1 MQNMV
6 TLKLKYSTESFNLDI
21 IQEYRK
27 QYSSVLH
34 CAYNLRFKDTSEK
47 DTEHQLKALNNISLI
62 GSFLK
67 RCAVKHAT
75 QLLENKPDKP
85 MIFGGKKN
93 FLLRCQGKI
102 TKHEFQQKRLSK
114 LYFIGESN
122 QHANRFI
129 QINSD
134 LCSFTFKPNRNTNI
148 QLTINGR
155 YKRYQSILQ
164 QLYILQQDRR
174 IPITYQLDDEYIYIT
189 YDESVVYKPCYNP
202 IANRVFAIDLN
213 PNYVGWSVVD
223 WKSSSEFTVI
233 SSGVISTKDINDFDN
248 KLKGLPSTDSKKH
261 YINNKRRF
269 EVYEIN
275 KYLVQIATH
284 YNCELFITED
294 LSIKSSDKS
303 LGKRFNKLV
312 NNQWNR
318 SKMVENLEKRCSIQG
333 IRFLS
338 VQANYSSF
346 IGNFLYR
353 DLELPDMVL
362 SSIELGRRG
371 YEFNL
376 QYIKKVKDKVK
387 NIIFPLISDF
397 SDRYIKSLEEF
408 GISGEVTGL
417 KDIYYKLKNAKSRY
431 RVSLDEFK
439 HLKFCSCFSE
449 HSKVKK
455 IYLSLL

>member
-1 MQNMV
+1 MQNMI
-6 TLKLKYSTESFNLDI
+6 TLKLKYSTESSNLDI

-34 CAYNLRFKDTSEK
+34 CAYNIRFKDTSEK

-93 FLLRCQGKI
+93 FLKRCKGKI
-102 TKHEFQQKRLSK
+102 SKDEFQQKRLSK
-114 LYFIGESN
+114 LYILGEGN

-134 LCSFTFKPNRNTNI
+134 LCSFTFKPSRNTNI

-155 YKRYQSILQ
+155 YKRYKSTLQ
-164 QLYILQQDRR
+164 QLYILQQDKQ
-174 IPITYQLDDEYIYIT
+174 IPLTYQLDDEYIYIT

-233 SSGVISTKDINDFDN
+233 TTGVISTKDINDFDYS
-248 KLKGLPSTDSKKH
+248 LKGLPSTDSKKH

-284 YNCELFITED
+284 YRCELFITED
-294 LSIKSSDKS
+294 LSIESSDKS
-303 LGKRFNKLV
+303 LGKRYNKLV

-318 SKMVENLEKRCSIQG
+318 SKMVENLEKRCNIAG
-333 IRFLS
+333 IRFLT

-371 YEFNL
+371 YEFSL

-397 SDRYIKSLEEF
+397 SDRYVKSLEEF
-408 GISGEVTGL
+408 KISGEVDNL
-417 KDIYYKLKNAKSRY
+417 KDAYYKLKNAKSRY
-431 RVSLDEFK
+431 RVSLNDLV
-439 HLKFCSCFSE
+439 HLKFCSCFSSK
-449 HSKVKK
+449 SKVRQ
-455 IYLSLL
+455 IYLTLH

>member
-1 MQNMV
+1 MI
-6 TLKLKYSTESFNLDI
+6 TLKIKYNTETSNQDV

-34 CAYNLRFKDTSEK
+34 CAYNLRFKDNSEK
-47 DTEHQLKALNNISLI
+47 DTEHILKSLNNINLI

-75 QLLENKPDKP
+75 QLLENKTDKP

-93 FLLRCQGKI
+93 FIQRCQGKI
-102 TKHEFQQKRLSK
+102 TKEEFHQKRLSK
-114 LYFIGESN
+114 LYIIGEAN

-134 LCSFTFKPNRNTNI
+134 LCSFTFKPSRNTNI

-164 QLYILQQDRR
+164 QLYTLQQDKQ

-189 YDESVVYKPCYNP
+189 YDESVIYKSHYKP
-202 IANRVFAIDLN
+202 ITNRVFAIDLN

-248 KLKGLPSTDSKKH
+248 NLKGLPVTDTKRL
-261 YINNKRRF
+261 YINNKRKY
-269 EVYEIN
+269 EVFEIN
-275 KYLVQIATH
+275 KYLVNIATN
-284 YNCELFITED
+284 YRCELFITED
-294 LSIKSSDKS
+294 LNIKSSDKT

-318 SKMVENLEKRCSIQG
+318 SKMVDNLKKRCSIVG
-333 IRFLS
+333 IKFLS

-362 SSIELGRRG
+362 ASIELGRRG
-371 YEFNL
+371 YEFSL

-397 SDRYIKSLEEF
+397 NDRYIKSLEEF
-408 GISGEVTGL
+408 EISGELTGL
-417 KDIYYKLKNAKSRY
+417 KDIYYKIKNSKSRY
-431 RVSLDEFK
+431 RVSLDELV
-439 HLKFCSCFSE
+439 HLKFCSCFSRM
-449 HSKVKK
+449 SKVKQ
-455 IYLSLL
+455 IYLTFPKNS

>member
-1 MQNMV
+1 M
-6 TLKLKYSTESFNLDI
+6 
-21 IQEYRK
+21 
-27 QYSSVLH
+27 
-34 CAYNLRFKDTSEK
+34 
-47 DTEHQLKALNNISLI
+47 
-62 GSFLK
+62 
-67 RCAVKHAT
+67 
-75 QLLENKPDKP
+75 
-85 MIFGGKKN
+85 
-93 FLLRCQGKI
+93 
-102 TKHEFQQKRLSK
+102 
-114 LYFIGESN
+114 
-122 QHANRFI
+122 
-129 QINSD
+129 
-134 LCSFTFKPNRNTNI
+134 
-148 QLTINGR
+148 
-155 YKRYQSILQ
+155 
-164 QLYILQQDRR
+164 
-174 IPITYQLDDEYIYIT
+174 
-189 YDESVVYKPCYNP
+189 VYKPCYNP

-431 RVSLDEFK
+431 RVSLDELV
-439 HLKFCSCFSE
+439 HLKFCSCFSCK
-449 HSKVKK
+449 SKVRQ
-455 IYLSLL
+455 IYLTNTINS

>member
-1 MQNMV
+1 MV
-6 TLKLKYSTESFNLDI
+6 TLKIKYSTESSNLDI
-21 IQEYRK
+21 VQEYRK

-34 CAYNLRFKDTSEK
+34 CAYNLRFNNISEK
-47 DTEHQLKALNNISLI
+47 DTEHQLKTLNNIDLI

-75 QLLENKPDKP
+75 QLLENKSDKP

-102 TKHEFQQKRLSK
+102 SKDKFQQKRLSK
-114 LYFIGESN
+114 LYIIGESN
-122 QHANRFI
+122 PHANRFI

-155 YKRYQSILQ
+155 YKRYQSTLQ
-164 QLYILQQDRR
+164 QLYILQQDKQ
-174 IPITYQLDDEYIYIT
+174 IPLTYQLDGEYIYIT
-189 YDESVVYKPCYNP
+189 YDESVIYKPCYNP
-202 IANRVFAIDLN
+202 IENRVFAIDLN

-223 WKSSSEFTVI
+223 WKSSSKFTVI

-248 KLKGLPSTDSKKH
+248 NLKGLPSTDKKKL
-261 YINNKRRF
+261 YINNKRKY
-269 EVYEIN
+269 EVYEIT

-284 YNCELFITED
+284 YRCELFITED
-294 LSIKSSDKS
+294 LSIESSDKE
-303 LGKRFNKLV
+303 LGKRYNKLV

-318 SKMVENLEKRCSIQG
+318 SKMVENLKKRCNIAG
-333 IRFLS
+333 IRFLP
-338 VQANYSSF
+338 VKADYSSF

-362 SSIELGRRG
+362 ASIELGRRG
-371 YEFNL
+371 YEFSL
-376 QYIKKVKDKVK
+376 QYIKKVKEKIK

-397 SDRYIKSLEEF
+397 SDRYVKSLEEF
-408 GISGEVTGL
+408 GISGEVNSL
-417 KDIYYKLKNAKSRY
+417 KDVYYKLKNAKSRY
-431 RVSLDEFK
+431 RVSLDELN
-439 HLKFCSCFSE
+439 HLEFSRCFS
-449 HSKVKK
+449 SKSKIKK
-455 IYLSLL
+455 ILITINKNI

>member
-1 MQNMV
+1 MV
-6 TLKLKYSTESFNLDI
+6 TLKLKYTTESSNLDI

-34 CAYNLRFKDTSEK
+34 CAYNLRFNNISEK
-47 DTEHQLKALNNISLI
+47 DTEHQLKTLNNISLI

-75 QLLENKPDKP
+75 QLLEKKSDKP

-93 FLLRCQGKI
+93 FLQRCQGKI
-102 TKHEFQQKRLSK
+102 SKEEFQQKRLSN
-114 LYFIGESN
+114 LYIIGEGN
-122 QHANRFI
+122 RYANRFI

-134 LCSFTFKPNRNTNI
+134 LCSFTFKPSRNTNI
-148 QLTINGR
+148 QLLINGR

-164 QLYILQQDRR
+164 QLYILQQDKQ
-174 IPITYQLDDEYIYIT
+174 IPLTYQLDDKYIYIT
-189 YDESVVYKPCYNP
+189 YDESVVYKPCYKP
-202 IANRVFAIDLN
+202 IENRVFAIDLN

-233 SSGVISTKDINDFDN
+233 TTGVISTKDINDFDN
-248 KLKGLPSTDSKKH
+248 NLKGLPSTDTKKL
-261 YINNKRRF
+261 YINNKRSY

-275 KYLVQIATH
+275 KYLVNIATH
-284 YNCELFITED
+284 YRCELFITED
-294 LSIKSSDKS
+294 LTIESSDKS

-318 SKMVENLEKRCSIQG
+318 SKMVENLEKRCNIAG
-333 IRFLS
+333 IRFLT

-362 SSIELGRRG
+362 ASIELGRRG
-371 YEFNL
+371 YEFSL
-376 QYIKKVKDKVK
+376 QYIKKVKEKVK

-397 SDRYIKSLEEF
+397 SDRYTKSLEEF

-417 KDIYYKLKNAKSRY
+417 KDIYYNLKNAKSRY
-431 RVSLDEFK
+431 RVSLNELNHLEF
-439 HLKFCSCFSE
+439 SRCFSNK
-449 HSKVKK
+449 SKVKK
-455 IYLSLL
+455 ILINNK

>member
-1 MQNMV
+1 MI
-6 TLKLKYSTESFNLDI
+6 TLKIKYSTESCNHVI

-34 CAYNLRFKDTSEK
+34 CAYNLRFNNISEK
-47 DTEHQLKALNNISLI
+47 DTEHQLKVLNNIDLI
-62 GSFLK
+62 GSYLK
-67 RCAVKHAT
+67 KCAVKHAT
-75 QLLENKPDKP
+75 QLLEKKSDKP

-102 TKHEFQQKRLSK
+102 SKDEFKQKRLSK
-114 LYFIGESN
+114 LYIIGEGN

-155 YKRYQSILQ
+155 YKRYQSTLQ
-164 QLYILQQDRR
+164 QLYILQQDKQ
-174 IPITYQLDDEYIYIT
+174 IPLTYQLDDEYIYIT
-189 YDESVVYKPCYNP
+189 YDESVVYKQCYKS
-202 IANRVFAIDLN
+202 ILNRVFAIDLN
-213 PNYVGWSVVD
+213 PNYIGWSVVD
-223 WKSSSEFTVI
+223 WESSSEFKVI

-248 KLKGLPSTDSKKH
+248 SLKGLPSTDTKKL
-261 YINNKRRF
+261 YINNKRKY
-269 EVYEIN
+269 EVYEIT

-284 YNCELFITED
+284 YRCELFIRED
-294 LSIKSSDKS
+294 LNIESSDKT

-318 SKMVENLEKRCSIQG
+318 SKMISNIKKRCNIVG
-333 IRFLS
+333 IRFLT

-371 YEFNL
+371 YEFSL

-397 SDRYIKSLEEF
+397 KDRYTKSLEEF

-417 KDIYYKLKNAKSRY
+417 KDIYYKLKNSKSRY
-431 RVSLDEFK
+431 RVSLDDLNHLEF
-439 HLKFCSCFSE
+439 SRCFSNK
-449 HSKVKK
+449 SKVKK
-455 IYLSLL
+455 ILNNK

>member
-1 MQNMV
+1 MV
-6 TLKLKYSTESFNLDI
+6 TLKIKYSTESSNLNI

-34 CAYNLRFKDTSEK
+34 CAYNLRFKDTSER
-47 DTEHQLKALNNISLI
+47 DTEHQLKLLNNIDLI

-93 FLLRCQGKI
+93 FLQRCQGKI
-102 TKHEFQQKRLSK
+102 SKDEFKQKRLSK
-114 LYFIGESN
+114 LYIIGEGN
-122 QHANRFI
+122 QHGNRFI
-129 QINSD
+129 HINSD
-134 LCSFTFKPNRNTNI
+134 LCSFTFKPSRNTNI

-164 QLYILQQDRR
+164 QLYILQQDKQ
-174 IPITYQLDDEYIYIT
+174 IPLTYQLDDKYIYIT
-189 YDESVVYKPCYNP
+189 YDESVVYKPCYKP

-223 WKSSSEFTVI
+223 WKTSSEFTII

-248 KLKGLPSTDSKKH
+248 SLKGLPSTDSKKH
-261 YINNKRRF
+261 YINNKRRY

-284 YNCELFITED
+284 YRCELFITED
-294 LSIKSSDKS
+294 LSIESSDKS

-318 SKMVENLEKRCSIQG
+318 SKMVDNLKKRCNIAG

-338 VQANYSSF
+338 VQADYSSF

-362 SSIELGRRG
+362 ASIELGRRG
-371 YEFNL
+371 YEFSL
-376 QYIKKVKDKVK
+376 QYIKKVKNKIK

-397 SDRYIKSLEEF
+397 SDRYVKSLEEF
-408 GISGEVTGL
+408 KISGEVDNL
-417 KDIYYKLKNAKSRY
+417 KDAYYKLKNAKSRY
-431 RVSLDEFK
+431 RVSLDDLT
-439 HLKFCSCFSE
+439 HLKFCSCFSSK
-449 HSKVKK
+449 SKVKH
-455 IYLSLL
+455 IYLTLLQNS

>member
-1 MQNMV
+1 MI
-6 TLKLKYSTESFNLDI
+6 TLKIKYSTESFNLDI

-27 QYSSVLH
+27 QYSAVLH
-34 CAYNLRFKDTSEK
+34 CAYNLRFKDISEK
-47 DTEHQLKALNNISLI
+47 DVEHQLKTLNNISLI

-102 TKHEFQQKRLSK
+102 SKDKFQQKRLSK
-114 LYFIGESN
+114 LYIIGEGN
-122 QHANRFI
+122 RYANRFI

-134 LCSFTFKPNRNTNI
+134 LCSFTFKPSRNTNI
-148 QLTINGR
+148 QLVINGR
-155 YKRYQSILQ
+155 YKRYKSILQ
-164 QLYILQQDRR
+164 HLYILQQDKQ
-174 IPITYQLDDEYIYIT
+174 IPLTYQLDDTYIYIT
-189 YDESVVYKPCYNP
+189 YDETMVYKPCYKS
-202 IANRVFAIDLN
+202 IENRVFAIDLN

-223 WKSSSEFTVI
+223 WKSSSEFKVI
-233 SSGVISTKDINDFDN
+233 TTGVISTKDINDFDN
-248 KLKGLPSTDSKKH
+248 SLKGLPSTDSKKH

-269 EVYEIN
+269 EVFEIN
-275 KYLVQIATH
+275 KYLVNIATH

-294 LSIKSSDKS
+294 LTIESSDKS

-312 NNQWNR
+312 NNQWNH
-318 SKMVENLEKRCSIQG
+318 SKMVDNLKKRCNIAG

-338 VQANYSSF
+338 VQADYSSF

-362 SSIELGRRG
+362 ASIELGRRG
-371 YEFNL
+371 YEFSL
-376 QYIKKVKDKVK
+376 QYIKKVKEKIK

-397 SDRYIKSLEEF
+397 KDRYVKSLEEF
-408 GISGEVTGL
+408 GISGEISSL
-417 KDIYYKLKNAKSRY
+417 KDAYYKLKNTKSRY
-431 RVSLDEFK
+431 RVSLDDLNNLEF
-439 HLKFCSCFSE
+439 SRCFSSK
-449 HSKVKK
+449 SKVRQ
-455 IYLSLL
+455 IYLTLY

>member
-1 MQNMV
+1 MI
-6 TLKLKYSTESFNLDI
+6 TLKIKYNTETSNQDV

-34 CAYNLRFKDTSEK
+34 CAYNLRFKDISEK
-47 DTEHQLKALNNISLI
+47 DTEHQLKTLNNIDLI

-93 FLLRCQGKI
+93 FLLRCQGNI
-102 TKHEFQQKRLSK
+102 TKDEFKQKRLSN
-114 LYFIGESN
+114 LYIIGEAN

-148 QLTINGR
+148 QLLISGR
-155 YKRYQSILQ
+155 YKRYKSTLQ
-164 QLYILQQDRR
+164 QLYILQQDKQ
-174 IPITYQLDDEYIYIT
+174 IPITYQLDDKYIYIT
-189 YDESVVYKPCYNP
+189 YDESVIYKSHYNP
-202 IANRVFAIDLN
+202 IENRVFAIDLN

-223 WKSSSEFTVI
+223 WKTSSEFTVI

-248 KLKGLPSTDSKKH
+248 NLKGLPSTDKKRL
-261 YINNKRRF
+261 YINNKRKY

-275 KYLVQIATH
+275 KYLIQIATH
-284 YNCELFITED
+284 YRCELFIIED
-294 LSIKSSDKS
+294 LSIESSDKT

-318 SKMVENLEKRCSIQG
+318 SKMVENLKKRCSIVG
-333 IRFLS
+333 IRFLT

-362 SSIELGRRG
+362 ASIELGKRG
-371 YEFNL
+371 YEFSL
-376 QYIKKVKDKVK
+376 QYIKKVKDKIK

-408 GISGEVTGL
+408 GISGEISGL
-417 KDIYYKLKNAKSRY
+417 KDIYYYLKNAKSRY
-431 RVSLDEFK
+431 RVSLDDLNHLEF
-439 HLKFCSCFSE
+439 SRCFSNK
-449 HSKVKK
+449 SKVKK
-455 IYLSLL
+455 ILITIHKNT

>member
-1 MQNMV
+1 MI
-6 TLKLKYSTESFNLDI
+6 TLKIKYNTETFNYTI

-34 CAYNLRFKDTSEK
+34 CAYNLRFKDISEK
-47 DTEHQLKALNNISLI
+47 DTEHQLKTLNNINLI
-62 GSFLK
+62 GSFFK

-75 QLLENKPDKP
+75 QLLENKTDKP

-93 FLLRCQGKI
+93 FLQRCQGKI
-102 TKHEFQQKRLSK
+102 TKEEFKQKRLSK
-114 LYFIGESN
+114 LYIIGEAN
-122 QHANRFI
+122 RHANRFI

-148 QLTINGR
+148 QLLISGK
-155 YKRYQSILQ
+155 YKRYKSILQ
-164 QLYILQQDRR
+164 QLYILQQDKQ
-174 IPITYQLDDEYIYIT
+174 IPITYQLNDEYIYIT
-189 YDESVVYKPCYNP
+189 YDESVIYKSHYNP
-202 IANRVFAIDLN
+202 IENRVFAIDLN

-223 WKSSSEFTVI
+223 WKSSSKFKVI
-233 SSGVISTKDINDFDN
+233 TSGVISTKDINDFDN
-248 KLKGLPSTDSKKH
+248 NLKGLPVTDTKKI
-261 YINNKRRF
+261 YINNKRQY
-269 EVYEIN
+269 EVFEIN

-284 YNCELFITED
+284 YRCELFITED
-294 LSIKSSDKS
+294 LSIESSDKS
-303 LGKRFNKLV
+303 LGKRVNKLV

-318 SKMVENLEKRCSIQG
+318 SKMVSNLEKRCNISG
-333 IRFLS
+333 IRFLT

-362 SSIELGRRG
+362 ASIELGRRG

-431 RVSLDEFK
+431 RVSLDELV

-449 HSKVKK
+449 YSKVRQ
-455 IYLSLL
+455 IYLTNNINL

>member
-1 MQNMV
+1 MV
-6 TLKLKYSTESFNLDI
+6 TLKIKYNTESSNLDI

-27 QYSSVLH
+27 QYSVVLH
-34 CAYNLRFKDTSEK
+34 CVYNLRFTDISEK
-47 DTEHQLKALNNISLI
+47 DTEHKLKSLNNIDLI

-93 FLLRCQGKI
+93 FLQRCQGKI
-102 TKHEFQQKRLSK
+102 SKDEFKQKRLSK
-114 LYFIGESN
+114 LYIIGEGN

-129 QINSD
+129 HINSD
-134 LCSFTFKPNRNTNI
+134 LCSFIFKPNRNTNI

-155 YKRYQSILQ
+155 YKRYKSTLQ
-164 QLYILQQDRR
+164 RLYILQQDKQ
-174 IPITYQLDDEYIYIT
+174 IPLTYQLDDKYIYIT
-189 YDESVVYKPCYNP
+189 YDESMVYKPCYKS
-202 IANRVFAIDLN
+202 IENRVFAIDLN

-223 WKSSSEFTVI
+223 WESSSEFKVI
-233 SSGVISTKDINDFDN
+233 TTGVISTKDINDFDN
-248 KLKGLPSTDSKKH
+248 SLKGLPSTDSKKH

-269 EVYEIN
+269 EVFEIN

-284 YNCELFITED
+284 YRCELFITED
-294 LSIKSSDKS
+294 LSIESSDKS
-303 LGKRFNKLV
+303 LGKRYNKLV
-312 NNQWNR
+312 NNQWNH
-318 SKMVENLEKRCSIQG
+318 SKMVENLKKRCNIAG

-338 VQANYSSF
+338 VQADYSSF

-362 SSIELGRRG
+362 ASIELGRRG
-371 YEFNL
+371 YEFSL
-376 QYIKKVKDKVK
+376 QYIKKVKEKIK

-431 RVSLDEFK
+431 RVSLDELK
-439 HLKFCSCFSE
+439 HLKFSRCFSNK
-449 HSKVKK
+449 SKVKK
-455 IYLSLL
+455 ILIINKNT

>member
-1 MQNMV
+1 MV
-6 TLKLKYSTESFNLDI
+6 TLKIKYTTESSNLDI

-47 DTEHQLKALNNISLI
+47 DTEHQLKTLNNISLI
-62 GSFLK
+62 GSFFK
-67 RCAVKHAT
+67 RCAVKYAT

-93 FLLRCQGKI
+93 FLLRCKGKI
-102 TKHEFQQKRLSK
+102 TKEEFKQKRLSK
-114 LYFIGESN
+114 LYIIGEAN

-134 LCSFTFKPNRNTNI
+134 LCSFTFKPSRNTNI

-164 QLYILQQDRR
+164 ELYILQQDKQL
-174 IPITYQLDDEYIYIT
+174 PLTYQLDDEYIYIT
-189 YDESVVYKPCYNP
+189 YDENIFRNLNYKP
-202 IANRVFAIDLN
+202 ITNRIFAIDLN

-223 WKSSSEFTVI
+223 WKSSSEFTII
-233 SSGVISTKDINDFDN
+233 SSGVISTKDINDLDN
-248 KLKGLPSTDSKKH
+248 SLTGLPSTDSKKH

-275 KYLVQIATH
+275 KYLVNVATH
-284 YNCELFITED
+284 YNCELFVTED
-294 LSIKSSDKS
+294 LSIESSDKF
-303 LGKRFNKLV
+303 LGKSFNKLV

-318 SKMVENLEKRCSIQG
+318 SKMVENLQKRCNISG

-338 VQANYSSF
+338 VQADYSSF

-362 SSIELGRRG
+362 ASIELGRRG

-408 GISGEVTGL
+408 EISGEVTGL
-417 KDIYYKLKNAKSRY
+417 RDIYYKLKNSKSRY
-431 RVSLDEFK
+431 RVSLDDLVD
-439 HLKFCSCFSE
+439 LKFYSCFSRM
-449 HSKVKK
+449 SKVKQ
-455 IYLSLL
+455 IYLTLPQNS

>member
-1 MQNMV
+1 MI
-6 TLKLKYSTESFNLDI
+6 TLKLKYTTESFNLDI

-34 CAYNLRFKDTSEK
+34 CAYNLRFNNISEK
-47 DTEHQLKALNNISLI
+47 DTEHQLKSLNNISLI

-102 TKHEFQQKRLSK
+102 TKDEFQQKRLSK

-134 LCSFTFKPNRNTNI
+134 LCSFTFKPSRNINI

-155 YKRYQSILQ
+155 YKRYKSTLQ
-164 QLYILQQDRR
+164 QLYILQQDKQ
-174 IPITYQLDDEYIYIT
+174 IPLTYQLDDEYIYIT
-189 YDESVVYKPCYNP
+189 YDESIVYKPCYKS
-202 IANRVFAIDLN
+202 IGNRVFAIDLN
-213 PNYVGWSVVD
+213 PNYVGWSVVY
-223 WKSSSEFTVI
+223 WESSSEFTVI

-248 KLKGLPSTDSKKH
+248 SLKGLPSTDSKKH
-261 YINNKRRF
+261 YINNKRKY
-269 EVYEIN
+269 EVFEIN
-275 KYLVQIATH
+275 KYLVQIAT
-284 YNCELFITED
+284 YYRCELFITED
-294 LSIKSSDKS
+294 LNIKSSDKS

-318 SKMVENLEKRCSIQG
+318 SKMVENLKKRCNIIG

-338 VQANYSSF
+338 IQADYSSF

-362 SSIELGRRG
+362 ASIELGRRG

-376 QYIKKVKDKVK
+376 QYIKKVKDKIK

-397 SDRYIKSLEEF
+397 KDRYIKSLEEF
-408 GISGEVTGL
+408 GISGEVDNL
-417 KDIYYKLKNAKSRY
+417 KDAYYKLKNAKSRY
-431 RVSLDEFK
+431 RVSLDELN
-439 HLKFCSCFSE
+439 HLKFSRCFSSK
-449 HSKVKK
+449 SKVKK
-455 IYLSLL
+455 ILITI

>member
-1 MQNMV
+1 MI
-6 TLKLKYSTESFNLDI
+6 TLKIKYSTESYNLDI

-34 CAYNLRFKDTSEK
+34 CAYNLRFKDTSER
-47 DTEHQLKALNNISLI
+47 DTEHQLKTLNNIDLI

-67 RCAVKHAT
+67 RCAVKQAT
-75 QLLENKPDKP
+75 QLLENKSDKP

-93 FLLRCQGKI
+93 FLQRCQGKI
-102 TKHEFQQKRLSK
+102 SKEEFKQKRLSK
-114 LYFIGESN
+114 LYIIGEGSRY
-122 QHANRFI
+122 ANRFI
-129 QINSD
+129 RINSD
-134 LCSFTFKPNRNTNI
+134 LRSFTFKPNKHSNI

-155 YKRYQSILQ
+155 YKRYKSILQ
-164 QLYILQQDRR
+164 QLYILQEDKQ
-174 IPITYQLDDEYIYIT
+174 IPLTYQLDDEYIYLT
-189 YDESVVYKPCYNP
+189 YDESVVYKPCYKS
-202 IANRVFAIDLN
+202 IENRVFAIDLN

-248 KLKGLPSTDSKKH
+248 KLKGLPSIDSKKH
-261 YINNKRRF
+261 YINNKRKY

-275 KYLVQIATH
+275 KYLVQIAT
-284 YNCELFITED
+284 YYRCELFITED
-294 LSIKSSDKS
+294 LSIESSDKG

-318 SKMVENLEKRCSIQG
+318 SKMVDNIKKRCNIAG
-333 IRFLS
+333 ISFLS

-362 SSIELGRRG
+362 ASIELGRRG

-376 QYIKKVKDKVK
+376 QYIKKVKEKVK

-397 SDRYIKSLEEF
+397 SDRYVKSLEEF
-408 GISGEVTGL
+408 KISGEISSL

-431 RVSLDEFK
+431 RVSLDELK

-449 HSKVKK
+449 QSKVKH
-455 IYLSLL
+455 IYLTLLQNS